1 MTLREQEM
9 LEKAMSFICDMGL
22 FDDFEEDTGVNMT
35 DEEKERWAPNA
46 LYPSEMD
53 DEAIW
58 AVINQPIE
66 LEIADDEELAK
77 ELRSFDESDL
87 FEEEDC

>member
-22 FDDFEEDTGVNMT
+22 FDNFEEDTGVNMT

-53 DEAIW
+53 DEEIW
-58 AVINQPIE
+58 AVINTPSIMD
-66 LEIADDEELAK
+66 IATDEELAK
-77 ELRSFDESDL
+77 ELRSFDDSDL
-87 FEEEDC
+87 FEEDC

>member
-22 FDDFEEDTGVNMT
+22 FDNFEEDTGVNMT
-35 DEEKERWAPNA
+35 DKEKERWAPNA
-46 LYPSEMD
+46 LYPPEMD
-53 DEAIW
+53 DEEIW
-58 AVINQPIE
+58 AVINTPSRM
-66 LEIADDEELAK
+66 EIATDEELEK
-77 ELRSFDESDL
+77 ELRSFDSSDL